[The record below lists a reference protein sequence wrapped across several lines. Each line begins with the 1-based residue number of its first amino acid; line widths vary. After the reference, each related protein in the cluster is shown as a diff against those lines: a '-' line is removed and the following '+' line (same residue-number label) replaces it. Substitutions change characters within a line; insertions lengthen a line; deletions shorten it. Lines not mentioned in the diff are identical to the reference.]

1 MRTAAPFFLL
11 LLVATASA
19 APIVAPRDYTP
30 TQGAVAGG
38 APEASA
44 KGNSRL
50 SALAKG
56 VPGSE
61 AQVVPQTT
69 WTPLMTMP
77 NPLLRVNLML
87 LKIAMLHPLL
97 LELVHLNPLLLE
109 LEHLDLLLL
118 EAAAPLRVE
127 VQAEAQV
134 EV

>member
-69 WTPLMTMP
+69 PML
-77 NPLLRVNLML
+77 NLLRVNLML